1 MTAQNGSSLFLV
13 EEVVYRSRG
22 DSSPDPM
29 GEFGETVQHQTQLK
43 KTLRT
48 NADSKPPARSVG
60 G

>member
-1 MTAQNGSSLFLV
+1 M

-22 DSSPDPM
+22 DLSPDPM
-29 GEFGETVQHQTQLK
+29 GEFRETVQYLEQLK

-48 NADSKPPARSVG
+48 NADSKPPAHSVG